1 MKILCATDFTP
12 RARAA
17 AKVAIALAQRTAGS
31 VELVHVVVEPNADLQ
46 ASMFVGGAAGQEIR
60 EGLNLKLV
68 MEAQELA
75 GGSEVALT
83 HHLGEGDPV
92 ASLLARAKRIDA
104 DLIVLGAQGR
114 SAMERFILGST
125 AERMVRRAD
134 RPVLIVPP
142 GVEGLGLAEDRQRPL
157 RVMTALDGRATSDG
171 GVRFAGRLRAETAC
185 DVTFLRLYWPV
196 EEYARLGLTR
206 ERHLAGPDPEVVADL
221 ERTLRT
227 QVGVLPGTGEI
238 VYAVE
243 PAWGEPA
250 SQLFVAANEHDAE
263 LIVMGAESRHG
274 WARLL
279 HPPVTSRVAA
289 HAFGLPVVFVP
300 APPPDESRR
309 QVPGIFTVLAPTD
322 LSASGNRAVPFAY
335 AMVSA
340 RGGVV
345 ELCHVHERSLPNPPT
360 AYDRPEDTLGSAER
374 ARVESALRGLVPA
387 EAARLGITTH
397 VTVIDGGKAAEAIT
411 QAAERLVVD
420 AIVLGSHGRSGA
432 IRSLLGSVSQA
443 VVRQA
448 RHPVLVV
455 PSGPVHD
462 SSDAG
467 GHGASV
473 GGA

>member
-17 AKVAIALAQRTAGS
+17 AKVAIDLVRRTAGS

-46 ASMFVGGAAGQEIR
+46 ASMFLGGAIGQEIR
-60 EGLNLKLV
+60 ESLNLKLV
-68 MEAQELA
+68 AESREVS

-83 HHLGEGDPV
+83 YHLGEGDPV
-92 ASLLARAKRIDA
+92 GSLLARAKTIGA
-104 DLIVLGAQGR
+104 DLIVLGAQGH
-114 SAMERFILGST
+114 SAAERFILGST

-142 GVEGLGLAEDRQRPL
+142 GVAGLGRADDGKGAL
-157 RVMTALDGRATSDG
+157 RVMTALDGQPTSDG
-171 GVRFAGRLRAETAC
+171 GVGFVGRLRSETVC

-196 EEYARLGLTR
+196 EEYARLGLTG
-206 ERHLAGPDPEVVADL
+206 ERDLAAPDPEVVADL

-227 QVGVLPGTGEI
+227 QVGVLSGTGKV

-250 SQLFVAANEHDAE
+250 SRLFVAANEHDAD

-274 WARLL
+274 WARLT
-279 HPPVTSRVAA
+279 HPPVSSRVAT
-289 HAFGLPVVFVP
+289 HAFGIPVVFVP

-309 QVPGIFTVLAPTD
+309 GVPGIFTVLAPTD
-322 LSASGNRAVPFAY
+322 LSTSGNRAVPFAY
-335 AMVSA
+335 SMVSA

-345 ELCHVHERSLPNPPT
+345 ELCHVHERSLPNPPY
-360 AYDRPEDTLGSAER
+360 AYDRPEDMLGSAER
-374 ARVESALRGLVPA
+374 ARVESALRALVPA
-387 EAARLGITTH
+387 EAARVGITTH

-420 AIVLGSHGRSGA
+420 AIVLASHGRGGA
-432 IRSLLGSVSQA
+432 LRSLLGSVSHA
-443 VVRQA
+443 VVRHA

-455 PSGPVHD
+455 PSGPVHG
-462 SSDAG
+462 SSD
-467 GHGASV
+467 V
-473 GGA
+473 EKKGGA